1 MSLAGF
7 ALISLPSPLAPI
19 TPTHYLIVS
28 GLLFAIGLIGILT
41 RRNVLMILLCIEI
54 MFNATNLAFVTYAR
68 AWGDLG
74 GQIIAFFIIV
84 VAAAEVTVGLAIA
97 VLLARQLKT
106 LNADE
111 VNLLRW

>member
-1 MSLAGF
+1 M
-7 ALISLPSPLAPI
+7 I
-19 TPTHYLIVS
+19 TVTHYLVVS
-28 GLLFAIGLIGILT
+28 ALLFTIGLVGIMT

-54 MFNATNLAFVTYAR
+54 MFNAANLAFVAYAK

-74 GQIIAFFIIV
+74 GQIVVFFIIA

-97 VLLARQLKT
+97 VLLARQLRT

-111 VNLLRW
+111 VSFLKW

>member
-1 MSLAGF
+1 M
-7 ALISLPSPLAPI
+7 I
-19 TPTHYLIVS
+19 TLTHYLIAS
-28 GLLFAIGLIGILT
+28 ALLFSIGLVGIMT

-54 MFNATNLAFVTYAR
+54 MFNAANLAFVAYAR
-68 AWGDLG
+68 AWSDLG
-74 GQIIAFFIIV
+74 GQIVVFFIII

-111 VNLLRW
+111 VNLLKW

>member
-1 MSLAGF
+1 M
-7 ALISLPSPLAPI
+7 I
-19 TPTHYLIVS
+19 TLTHYLVVS
-28 GLLFAIGLIGILT
+28 AFLFTIGLVGIMT

-54 MFNATNLAFVTYAR
+54 MFNAANLAFVAYAR
-68 AWGDLG
+68 TWGDLG
-74 GQIIAFFIIV
+74 GQVVVFFIIA

-111 VNLLRW
+111 ANLLKW